1 MRATAARST
10 PFNATQ
16 RSEVSDQCFVNSDQ
30 QHSKIVPTKYT
41 NHTGETSFV
50 SCNSCLPR
58 RSFVKVGDSLA
69 QNIRIYNSSKR
80 ASSSRMSLALSK
92 IDCASSDELPT
103 AVKPKRPWLPRAL
116 SM

>member
-69 QNIRIYNSSKR
+69 QNID
-80 ASSSRMSLALSK
+80 LQF
-92 IDCASSDELPT
+92 
-103 AVKPKRPWLPRAL
+103 VKARFFIENVLGFVEDRL
-116 SM
+116 RFFG